1 MVTTSNGPSWEE
13 PQNDPLFEAS
23 IHMKA
28 DFTESLPGLI
38 GTDYTGEEFVH
49 RIVMMKDADFDA
61 ITDWSVTSSWNDFV
75 VHAPSETFVRDRS
88 DPGNILL
95 TVK

>member
-1 MVTTSNGPSWEE
+1 
-13 PQNDPLFEAS
+13 
-23 IHMKA
+23 MKA

-38 GTDYTGEEFVH
+38 GSDFTGEDFVH
-49 RIVMMKDADFDA
+49 RIIMMKDADFA
-61 ITDWSVTSSWNDFV
+61 TITDWSDDSSYSAHTVF
-75 VHAPSETFVRDRS
+75 SEVPGESFECDRS